1 MVRNSSFDVNDV
13 VFTEE
18 WPAVF
23 VVVVLEAGLVVSGLA
38 FAWDAEEEVVMVV
51 PCRDGEAPDA
61 C

>member
-13 VFTEE
+13 VFTEG
-18 WPAVF
+18 WPAVW
-23 VVVVLEAGLVVSGLA
+23 VVVVLEADLVVSGFA

-51 PCRDGEAPDA
+51 GCRVFEAPDA